1 MQERPAA
8 NAIAD
13 LGGETMGTTWRVRLS
28 VPRTRALR
36 PLHDGIQERLDAV
49 VAQMSPWEPDSDI
62 SRYNRAAADTW
73 HALPPEFL
81 AVLQA
86 AIEIA
91 AASDGAFDPTLG
103 ALVDLWGFGPGGAH
117 PRLPDPAALDA
128 ARPHCGWRRLELD
141 ASGTRL
147 RQPGGL
153 RLDLSAIAKGFGVD
167 AVAADLRE
175 AGIDGALVEV
185 GGELRGFGRRPD
197 GEYWRVLVEA
207 VADADEAP
215 CVLPLDGCAVATSGD
230 RWHRFEHDGRRYS
243 HSIDPRSGAPV
254 ADAAAAVTV
263 VAGDAMRADAWS
275 TALTVLGPED
285 GFALAARHG
294 LAARF
299 AQRGSG
305 GAISRATPAFERLLA
320 E

>member
-1 MQERPAA
+1 MRDPSAA
-8 NAIAD
+8 GSIAD
-13 LGGETMGTTWRVRLS
+13 LGGETMGTTWRMRLS
-28 VPRTRALR
+28 APRTRALR
-36 PLHDGIQERLDAV
+36 PLHDGIQTRLDAV

-62 SRYNRAAADTW
+62 SRYNRAAPGTW
-73 HALPPEFL
+73 HVLPPDLL
-81 AVLQA
+81 AVLHA
-86 AIEIA
+86 ALDIA

-103 ALVDLWGFGPGGAH
+103 PLVDLWGFGAGGAR
-117 PRLPDPAALDA
+117 PGVPDPVALDA
-128 ARPHCGWRRLELD
+128 ARPHCGWRRIELD

-153 RLDLSAIAKGFGVD
+153 QLDLSAIAKGFGVD
-167 AVAADLRE
+167 AVTAWLRE

-185 GGELRGFGRRPD
+185 GGELRGHGRRPD
-197 GEYWRVLVEA
+197 GECWRVLVEA
-207 VADADEAP
+207 IADADEAP
-215 CVLPLDGCAVATSGD
+215 CVLPLDACAVATSGD

-275 TALTVLGPED
+275 TALTVLGPEA
-285 GFALAARHG
+285 GLALAARHG

-299 AQRGSG
+299 AQRGADG
-305 GAISRATPAFERLLA
+305 PVYRATPAFERLAA

>member
-1 MQERPAA
+1 MRAPSAD

-28 VPRTRALR
+28 ASRTRPLR
-36 PLHDGIQERLDAV
+36 PLHDGIQARLDAV

-62 SRYNRAAADTW
+62 SRYNRAPADTW
-73 HALPPEFL
+73 HALPPAFL
-81 AVLQA
+81 IVLQA
-86 AIEIA
+86 ALEIA
-91 AASDGAFDPTLG
+91 TISDGAFDPTLG
-103 ALVDLWGFGPGGAH
+103 PLVDLWGFGPDGAH
-117 PRLPDPAALDA
+117 PRVPGPAALDA
-128 ARPHCGWRRLELD
+128 VRPHCGWRRLELD

-167 AVAADLRE
+167 VVTAYLCA

-185 GGELRGFGRRPD
+185 GGELRGLGRRPD
-197 GEYWRVLVEA
+197 GERWRVLVEPI
-207 VADADEAP
+207 ADADEAP

-230 RWHRFEHDGRRYS
+230 GWHRFEHDGRRYS
-243 HSIDPRSGAPV
+243 HSIDSRSGAPV

-275 TALTVLGPED
+275 TALTVLGPEA
-285 GFALAARHG
+285 GFALAARRE
-294 LAARF
+294 LAVRF
-299 AQRGSG
+299 AQRGSDG
-305 GAISRATPAFERLLA
+305 PVYRATPAFERLVA